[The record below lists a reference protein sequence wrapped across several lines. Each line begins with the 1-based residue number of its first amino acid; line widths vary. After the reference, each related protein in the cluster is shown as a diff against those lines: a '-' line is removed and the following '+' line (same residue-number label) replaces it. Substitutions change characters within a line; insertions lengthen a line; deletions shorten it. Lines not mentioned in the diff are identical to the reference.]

1 MNALSA
7 LCHNWCK
14 NIRHGHIGGHLFILS
29 DLVLL
34 HQFMT
39 TLLLFL
45 LYHFCSTYI
54 KPQFPAIQFLM
65 LRLQG
70 GNYRKTSLPK
80 IFLNEK
86 NLLLP
91 SLPYL
96 QLAWNTEG
104 GFSLRRLPAV
114 WYISACRE
122 QRYFCTLSPHLH
134 RFIDN
139 AFKDPLLIMHLRALW
154 LSEAIQKEAHL
165 PHTLRHT
172 HYECLRVNELLFRGP
187 TCYVLTTSWWSH

>member
-1 MNALSA
+1 MWFNSQFYKQSFILLNFPIIWYLKMNALSA

-34 HQFMT
+34 HQLMT

-45 LYHFCSTYI
+45 LHHFCSIYI

-65 LRLQG
+65 LCLQG

-104 GFSLRRLPAV
+104 GFSRRRLLLRGIFQPV
-114 WYISACRE
+114 E
-122 QRYFCTLSPHLH
+122 NKGTFVLS
-134 RFIDN
+134 
-139 AFKDPLLIMHLRALW
+139 
-154 LSEAIQKEAHL
+154 
-165 PHTLRHT
+165 
-172 HYECLRVNELLFRGP
+172 VP
-187 TCYVLTTSWWSH
+187 TCTGL

>member
-34 HQFMT
+34 HQLMT

-45 LYHFCSTYI
+45 LYHFCSIYI

-65 LRLQG
+65 LCLQG

-96 QLAWNTEG
+96 QLAWNIEG
-104 GFSLRRLPAV
+104 GFSLRRLPAA
-114 WYISACRE
+114 WCISACRE

-134 RFIDN
+134 RLIDN
-139 AFKDPLLIMHLRALW
+139 AFKDPVTHYA
-154 LSEAIQKEAHL
+154 SESPVAVRGNSKGST
-165 PHTLRHT
+165 PTTHTSAT